1 MATVIGD
8 IATWLEPRLAWIGT
22 VLAERLGTPF
32 QLRLR
37 GGIVHLTMAG
47 REGSISF
54 AQQADTFSRADS
66 SLPICQWDGAEEGW
80 TMPLRRP
87 LPAPGAAALP
97 SPLVRQE
104 GDGHFIAYDIPG
116 LAYWMLSRQEE
127 VGRTDLDH
135 HGRFPATSS
144 HAHQHGYLERP
155 VVDEWVN
162 VLAQV
167 IKRQWP
173 GLVLR
178 KPQSAIVVSHDVDT
192 PSRYAFG
199 NAGQLLRAM
208 AGDVLKRRNPSA
220 ALRAIPMRASSS
232 RELHRSD
239 PLNWFDWIMDE
250 SEKRGLVSA
259 FYFIC
264 GRTDASRDALY
275 DPEHPAIRALLRRIH
290 SRGHEIG
297 LHPSYNSYRSPQV
310 IADEANRLRRVCGEE
325 GISQSGW
332 GGRMHFLRWETPT
345 TMRAW
350 ADAGM
355 RYDSSLSY
363 ADLPGFRCGT
373 CFEYPAFDAVAGEV
387 LDLRLR
393 PLIAMECTV
402 MAERYLG
409 LGSGPEALARFV
421 GLKQACAAVGG
432 SFTTLWHNTVF
443 ESPDVRKLY
452 QALLDA

>member
-1 MATVIGD
+1 MSTAIDDT
-8 IATWLEPRLAWIGT
+8 ATWLEPRLAWLST
-22 VLAERLGTPF
+22 VFAERLDAAL

-37 GGIVHLTMAG
+37 DGIVHLTMAG
-47 REGSISF
+47 HTGSISF

-66 SLPICQWDGAEEGW
+66 SLAMSWWNGAAEGW
-80 TMPLRRP
+80 TAPLQRP
-87 LPAPGAAALP
+87 LPAPGATALP
-97 SPLVRQE
+97 SPLVRQAD
-104 GDGHFIAYDIPG
+104 DGHVVGYDIPG

-127 VGRTDLDH
+127 VGRLDLDN
-135 HGRFPATSS
+135 HGRFPATAS

-155 VVDEWVN
+155 VVDEWLD
-162 VLAQV
+162 VLGQV
-167 IKRQWP
+167 MERQWP
-173 GLVLR
+173 GFAMR
-178 KPQSAIVVSHDVDT
+178 KPEPAVVVSHDVDSA
-192 PSRYAFG
+192 SRYGFG
-199 NAGQLLRAM
+199 GTGSLLRAM
-208 AGDVLKRRNPSA
+208 AGDVLKRRRPLD
-220 ALRAIPMRASSS
+220 ALRGLAMRAGST

-239 PLNWFDWIMDE
+239 PLNCFDWIMDE

-275 DPEHPAIRALLRRIH
+275 DPEHPAIRSLLRRIH

-297 LHPSYNSYRSPQV
+297 LHPSYNSYRNPQV
-310 IADEANRLRRVCGEE
+310 IADEANRLRRVCAEE
-325 GISQSGW
+325 GISQADW

-373 CFEYPAFDAVAGEV
+373 CFEYPAFDAVAGEP
-387 LDLRLR
+387 LKLRIR

-402 MAERYLG
+402 MADRYLG
-409 LGSGPEALARFV
+409 LGNGPDALARFV
-421 GLKQACAAVGG
+421 SLKQACVSVGG

-443 ESPDVRKLY
+443 ESQDTRKLY